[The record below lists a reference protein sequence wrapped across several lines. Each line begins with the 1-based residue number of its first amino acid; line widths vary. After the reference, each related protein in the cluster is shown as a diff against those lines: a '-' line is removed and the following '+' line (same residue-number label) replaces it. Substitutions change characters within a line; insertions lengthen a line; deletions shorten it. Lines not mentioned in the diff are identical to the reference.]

1 MKESFVFYR
10 SFYEAIQKLP
20 EEYQLE
26 LMQVIMKYN
35 FEEELPK
42 MSPVVEAMFTLIKP
56 NIDKASER
64 YERCVENGKKGGR
77 PKTET
82 KPKENLN
89 ETKKK
94 PNENQDINL
103 NDNDNDNYNDNDNE
117 NNDEQNPAESRK
129 KKMIDVI
136 SENIQTSSLNLNN
149 PKSFYSNYFSNLI
162 NDNFKEKSKNR
173 MGKRLSNIKK
183 ILINKK
189 K

>member
-103 NDNDNDNYNDNDNE
+103 NDNDNDNDNDNVND
-117 NNDEQNPAESRK
+117 NNISFINKIKNKRDEYQKNGNG
-129 KKMIDVI
+129 V
-136 SENIQTSSLNLNN
+136 
-149 PKSFYSNYFSNLI
+149 KSFILATAWAKQQPEYEQLTDEERRKLI
-162 NDNFKEKSKNR
+162 LEV
-173 MGKRLSNIKK
+173 
-183 ILINKK
+183 
-189 K
+189 